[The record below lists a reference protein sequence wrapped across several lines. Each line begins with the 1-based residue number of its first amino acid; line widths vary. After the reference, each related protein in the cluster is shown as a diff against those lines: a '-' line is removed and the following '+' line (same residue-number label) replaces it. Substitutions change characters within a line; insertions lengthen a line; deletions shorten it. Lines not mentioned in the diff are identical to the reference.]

1 MVLKFDCRREIMP
14 KRIEKSSRSF
24 EDDMKRLEEIVGKL
38 ESGVQ
43 IEEAL
48 LLYEEGMKLSGK
60 LELKLSDIEK
70 KVYEVRNVS
79 RLDNGQDTEPDIG
92 LFK

>member
-1 MVLKFDCRREIMP
+1 MP
-14 KRIEKSSRSF
+14 KKSDRNTASF
-24 EDDMKRLEEIVGKL
+24 EDEMKRLEEIVGKL
-38 ESGVQ
+38 ENGVPV
-43 IEEAL
+43 EEAL

-70 KVYEVRNVS
+70 KVYEVKNISKLSSGEDV
-79 RLDNGQDTEPDIG
+79 EPDIG

>member
-1 MVLKFDCRREIMP
+1 MP